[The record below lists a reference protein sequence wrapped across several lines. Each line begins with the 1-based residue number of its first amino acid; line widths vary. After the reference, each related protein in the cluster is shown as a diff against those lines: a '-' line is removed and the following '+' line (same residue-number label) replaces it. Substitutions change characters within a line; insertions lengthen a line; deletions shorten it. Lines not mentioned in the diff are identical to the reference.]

1 MKNIRH
7 KIKETATCVNFII
20 NISLIY
26 ANFFYIII
34 TSSSFLQH
42 LTSRPFRSI
51 KFCKFDR
58 FGVKFYTWSSVLP
71 TICLTNCLY
80 VCLTVSWFDSAK
92 KLQLLASLNNYYA
105 SVTHKY
111 FFIISLPQELI
122 LTLVS
127 FSGLFIF
134 LILNWNI
141 IFIIIHRLLNV
152 LF

>member
-34 TSSSFLQH
+34 TSSAFLQH
-42 LTSRPFRSI
+42 LTSRPSRFI
-51 KFCKFDR
+51 KFYKFDR
-58 FGVKFYTWSSVLP
+58 FGVKFYTWTSVLLN
-71 TICLTNCLY
+71 ICLTNCLY

-92 KLQLLASLNNYYA
+92 KLHLLASLNNYYA

-111 FFIISLPQELI
+111 FFLISLPQELI
-122 LTLVS
+122 AWH
-127 FSGLFIF
+127 LFPSVAF
-134 LILNWNI
+134 F
-141 IFIIIHRLLNV
+141 FI
-152 LF
+152 